1 MEAYYQ
7 QQSVSPYFSGHYRQR
22 GSGFG
27 ALAAGIG
34 RAALPI
40 ARKFLWPVVKKI
52 GRELIVQAAPELV
65 EVVTK
70 KSPKQALKSTV
81 QKTVRKQV
89 GGSKRIRKL
98 KTNGENPKQGI
109 RKKKPLTR
117 CRSNFFSKVQNDLLP
132 AEATHTTLD
141 LFEKQP
147 LLITFHNAFTQKV
160 GPSYS
165 PDGPMLEFEV

>member
-22 GSGFG
+22 GSGFW

-40 ARKFLWPVVKKI
+40 ARKFLWPVAKKI

-70 KSPKQALKSTV
+70 KKSPKQALKSTV
-81 QKTVRKQV
+81 QRTVRKQV

-117 CRSNFFSKVQNDLLP
+117 SRSNFFSKVQND
-132 AEATHTTLD
+132 
-141 LFEKQP
+141 
-147 LLITFHNAFTQKV
+147 
-160 GPSYS
+160 Y
-165 PDGPMLEFEV
+165 

>member
-22 GSGFG
+22 GSGFW

-40 ARKFLWPVVKKI
+40 ARKFLWPVAKKI

-65 EVVTK
+65 EVVTKK

-117 CRSNFFSKVQNDLLP
+117 SRSNFFSKVQND
-132 AEATHTTLD
+132 
-141 LFEKQP
+141 
-147 LLITFHNAFTQKV
+147 
-160 GPSYS
+160 Y
-165 PDGPMLEFEV
+165 

>member
-1 MEAYYQ
+1 MEAYYHQ
-7 QQSVSPYFSGHYRQR
+7 QLVSPYFSGHYRQR

-40 ARKFLWPVVKKI
+40 ARKFLWPVAKKI

-70 KSPKQALKSTV
+70 KKSPKQAIKSTV

-89 GGSKRIRKL
+89 GGSL
-98 KTNGENPKQGI
+98 V
-109 RKKKPLTR
+109 KKKNIKKKHTKS
-117 CRSNFFSKVQNDLLP
+117 RSN
-132 AEATHTTLD
+132 TIHR
-141 LFEKQP
+141 KQP
-147 LLITFHNAFTQKV
+147 LSRNNSIL
-160 GPSYS
+160 
-165 PDGPMLEFEV
+165 L

>member
-1 MEAYYQ
+1 MEAYYH

-40 ARKFLWPVVKKI
+40 ARKFLWPVAKKI

-70 KSPKQALKSTV
+70 KKSPKQAIKSTV

-89 GGSKRIRKL
+89 GGSL
-98 KTNGENPKQGI
+98 V
-109 RKKKPLTR
+109 KKKNIQKKQTKSRSKTIHRKQPLS
-117 CRSNFFSKVQNDLLP
+117 RSRSQFFSKVQN
-132 AEATHTTLD
+132 
-141 LFEKQP
+141 
-147 LLITFHNAFTQKV
+147 V
-160 GPSYS
+160 Y
-165 PDGPMLEFEV
+165 

>member
-7 QQSVSPYFSGHYRQR
+7 HQSVSLYFSGHYRQR

-40 ARKFLWPVVKKI
+40 ARKFLWLVAKKI
-52 GRELIVQAAPELV
+52 GRELIVQAASELV
-65 EVVTK
+65 DVVTK
-70 KSPKQALKSTV
+70 KSPKQAIKSTV

-89 GGSKRIRKL
+89 GESKTGRMLKL
-98 KTNGENPKQGI
+98 KTNGEKPKQVI

-117 CRSNFFSKVQNDLLP
+117 SRSNFFSKVQNDYEFT
-132 AEATHTTLD
+132 ARSGNTHH
-141 LFEKQP
+141 
-147 LLITFHNAFTQKV
+147 I
-160 GPSYS
+160 
-165 PDGPMLEFEV
+165 

>member
-40 ARKFLWPVVKKI
+40 AGKFLWPVAKKI

-65 EVVTK
+65 DVVTMKVSKTSNKADCAKNCK
-70 KSPKQALKSTV
+70 KTS
-81 QKTVRKQV
+81 
-89 GGSKRIRKL
+89 GRIKNN
-98 KTNGENPKQGI
+98 T
-109 RKKKPLTR
+109 
-117 CRSNFFSKVQNDLLP
+117 
-132 AEATHTTLD
+132 
-141 LFEKQP
+141 
-147 LLITFHNAFTQKV
+147 
-160 GPSYS
+160 
-165 PDGPMLEFEV
+165 